1 LLFRVLWPLCAG
13 RPFVRRQLAFPED
26 LQRAS
31 REHPAFAWVASP
43 ALLKRM
49 GDNLD
54 WPALSRCAG
63 CFPPA
68 AHCPQTP
75 PQSLQQRLQQWPTE
89 ILGSS
94 ETGGI
99 AWRQGASLW
108 QPFADVEL
116 SQDSDGA
123 LLIASPYLPAGHV
136 EHTAD
141 AARIAADGRFE
152 LLGRLDRIVKLEEKR
167 ISLPMLEQAL
177 IAHPGSPKHGWA
189 WFRKT
194 APSSAPC
201 WCSATKACMP
211 CATGPPHLTEA
222 LRQHLSQH
230 CEALALP
237 RRWRLLRQL
246 PLNSQ
251 GKLPQ
256 ADVEALLL
264 APRPKAPEVL
274 EQVETDGEW
283 SLQLSVPPDL
293 AYFSGHF
300 PSPGVAR
307 RGAGRMGAEPR
318 PATAEPAGKFAGM
331 EVLKFQQLVRPG
343 DEVQLHLRFD
353 PSAASSLAYR
363 NGVAACSSGRIL
375 LEPAMHNPCAVIP
388 VYNHETAV
396 GTVVDAL
403 LASGLPCILVDDASS
418 PSCARCWMRWP
429 SATCAPGAPALNQG
443 KGGAVMTGLREARVW
458 ASATPCKWTPM
469 ASTTCTTSRVY
480 RIPRPPDAMICGYPL
495 YDESVPKG
503 RLYARYLTHVM
514 VWINT
519 LSLQIRDSMCGF
531 RVYPLPP
538 TLALID
544 SAHRQAHGFRLR
556 HPGAPGLAQPAD
568 ALAADQVHYPLDGV
582 SHFRLFHDNALISA
596 CTPGCSS
603 ACCCA
608 PVILWRRWHMSDRQQ
623 TLGRPRR
630 ARQLS
635 G

>member
-1 LLFRVLWPLCAG
+1 MNWIKLEQLLLKALPGRAITDTPALDHAQLREQALSIAAGLQARGVQRMALHLEDAADLAIALLGAWRAGVSVLLPADLQAQTRQRWSSEVDLWLSDHSDDSHLSDLLQPALPGAELDLDQCRLSLCTSGSSGEPKRIDKTLRQLANEVEALEQLWGADLGEAWIIGSVATQHIYGLLFRVLWPLCAG

-31 REHPAFAWVASP
+31 REHPAFAWVGSP

-54 WPALSRCAG
+54 WPALSVVRRVFSSGGAL
-63 CFPPA
+63 PA
-68 AHCPQTP
+68 DAA
-75 PQSLQQRLQQWPTE
+75 QSLQQRLQQWPTE

-108 QPFADVEL
+108 QPFAGVEL

-141 AARIAADGRFE
+141 AVCIAADGRFE

-177 IAHPGSPKHGWA
+177 GAHDWVAEARLGVVQENRAVLGALLVLSDAGLFALREHG
-189 WFRKT
+189 RR
-194 APSSAPC
+194 S
-201 WCSATKACMP
+201 
-211 CATGPPHLTEA
+211 LTEA
-222 LRQHLSQH
+222 LRKHLSQH

-237 RRWRLLRQL
+237 RRWRLVRQL

-256 ADVEALLL
+256 ADIEALLL

-300 PSPGVAR
+300 PKAPVLPGVVQVEWALNL
-307 RGAGRMGAEPR
+307 GRQLLNLP
-318 PATAEPAGKFAGM
+318 GKFAGM

-353 PSAASSLAYR
+353 PERGKLYFAYR
-363 NGVAACSSGRIL
+363 NDTATCSSGRL
-375 LEPAMHNPCAVIP
+375 L
-388 VYNHETAV
+388 
-396 GTVVDAL
+396 L
-403 LASGLPCILVDDASS
+403 
-418 PSCARCWMRWP
+418 
-429 SATCAPGAPALNQG
+429 GA
-443 KGGAVMTGLREARVW
+443 
-458 ASATPCKWTPM
+458 
-469 ASTTCTTSRVY
+469 
-480 RIPRPPDAMICGYPL
+480 
-495 YDESVPKG
+495 
-503 RLYARYLTHVM
+503 
-514 VWINT
+514 
-519 LSLQIRDSMCGF
+519 
-531 RVYPLPP
+531 
-538 TLALID
+538 
-544 SAHRQAHGFRLR
+544 
-556 HPGAPGLAQPAD
+556 AD
-568 ALAADQVHYPLDGV
+568 A
-582 SHFRLFHDNALISA
+582 
-596 CTPGCSS
+596 
-603 ACCCA
+603 
-608 PVILWRRWHMSDRQQ
+608 
-623 TLGRPRR
+623 
-630 ARQLS
+630 
-635 G
+635 